1 MSKKKAGRKIRVR
14 FRQNR
19 LAPKRRGDLTR
30 RYHAESEAVE
40 DTERRESVR
49 ARGELS
55 RMRTIIVGE
64 GDAPLVDEKLWL
76 RGDVVAVHGLVCFV
90 DDGQGRVWAC
100 TVRRILRTLLI
111 ESRSPV
117 TVGDRV
123 WFSDQTRLARG
134 ELVGVI
140 ERVEPRRS
148 VLSRRDARGRQH
160 TIVANAD
167 QLLIVSSV
175 AEPKLKPHLI
185 DRYLVAAHKGN
196 LRPVVCVNKADL
208 AEQGVDP
215 EDVLAYTQTIAA
227 DCDDP
232 LDEPE
237 HEAITV
243 GSVLDELRGIGYTCL
258 TTSAATGAGLD
269 ELRSVL
275 TGHITVLSG
284 QSGVGKSSLLNAIQ
298 PGLNLAVAKV
308 SEETEKGKHTTT
320 HARLLRLDFGG
331 YVVDTPG
338 IRAFDLWEVNPAELE
353 VFFPEFVEPLRHCHF
368 KDCLHRDEEGCAVR
382 AAVEAGQISLR
393 RYLSYLKMFEETA
406 AGTGWQRDKAK

>member
-1 MSKKKAGRKIRVR
+1 MPRSSMRSFA
-14 FRQNR
+14 
-19 LAPKRRGDLTR
+19 
-30 RYHAESEAVE
+30 
-40 DTERRESVR
+40 
-49 ARGELS
+49 AR
-55 RMRTIIVGE
+55 
-64 GDAPLVDEKLWL
+64 
-76 RGDVVAVHGLVCFV
+76 DVVAVHGLVCFV
-90 DDGQGRVWAC
+90 DDGQGHVGLHRTAH
-100 TVRRILRTLLI
+100 IATLLI

-123 WFSDQTRLARG
+123 WFSDQTRWHAENWW
-134 ELVGVI
+134 ELSSGSS
-140 ERVEPRRS
+140 RAAAC
-148 VLSRRDARGRQH
+148 SRRDARGRQH

-196 LRPVVCVNKADL
+196 LRPVVCLNKIDL

-243 GSVLDELRGIGYTCL
+243 GSVLDELRGIGYRCL

-275 TGHITVLSG
+275 TGTSRCFR
-284 QSGVGKSSLLNAIQ
+284 GKAAS
-298 PGLNLAVAKV
+298 
-308 SEETEKGKHTTT
+308 
-320 HARLLRLDFGG
+320 AR
-331 YVVDTPG
+331 
-338 IRAFDLWEVNPAELE
+338 
-353 VFFPEFVEPLRHCHF
+353 
-368 KDCLHRDEEGCAVR
+368 VR
-382 AAVEAGQISLR
+382 C
-393 RYLSYLKMFEETA
+393 
-406 AGTGWQRDKAK
+406 